1 MVFSNRTVKWTYK
14 YYIFAVDGGSPK
26 RGDRISVTITFDAS
40 CESTGAVVP
49 DAITGEVFFRAPGLT
64 GSKYR
69 KSLLHIFADL
79 KDNKDS
85 LHLGRKNAWIFVLR
99 HYLFLIAH
107 SFLRALLSE
116 NCPLLGTDNVCGQI
130 SEHIF
135 APNGDYCLFKFIH
148 KLYDMPVLQYC
159 NKELGSILS
168 FCDLQLKIWSSA
180 NGNVND
186 DFRNNRPKC
195 SRTLWT
201 TRGLCELFIAGT
213 SGHHSVMVYCNR
225 SHGYDLCNIGT
236 QHDIIHYRGY
246 NKLTSFLTRDCD
258 RKSWVAVA
266 DQVIQNTCK

>member
-1 MVFSNRTVKWTYK
+1 MVFSNKTVKWTYK
-14 YYIFAVDGGSPK
+14 YSIFAVDGGSPK

-85 LHLGRKNAWIFVLR
+85 LHLGRKYAWIFVLG

-107 SFLRALLSE
+107 SFLRASLSE

-148 KLYDMPVLQYC
+148 KLYDIPVLHYC
-159 NKELGSILS
+159 NKEFGSILS
-168 FCDLQLKIWSSA
+168 FCDLQHKIWSCA

-186 DFRNNRPKC
+186 DFRN
-195 SRTLWT
+195 
-201 TRGLCELFIAGT
+201 IALSADERYQLPEVFSSSLSGT
-213 SGHHSVMVYCNR
+213 SGRHSGTVYCNR
-225 SHGYDLCNIGT
+225 PHGYDLCNIGT
-236 QHDIIHYRGY
+236 QHDIIVV
-246 NKLTSFLTRDCD
+246 TI
-258 RKSWVAVA
+258 SWLHF
-266 DQVIQNTCK
+266 